1 MLGSRA
7 PLSTMYARNILLR
20 RQEDFQFSFEATL
33 KVPKLSA
40 GQNLGITCYYD
51 ENTYLTCGLH
61 ATGNGYELRLEEHVG
76 LETTCSRCLSIA
88 VKEGELLTLKVDTD
102 YLKRSFSYHAEGGQW
117 QELVTLD
124 NVYYLCDE
132 GIRMGKR
139 FTGAM
144 VGVYAYSGE
153 YEERLVGEFKNMIY
167 TPAK

>member
-1 MLGSRA
+1 M
-7 PLSTMYARNILLR
+7 
-20 RQEDFQFSFEATL
+20 
-33 KVPKLSA
+33 
-40 GQNLGITCYYD
+40 
-51 ENTYLTCGLH
+51 
-61 ATGNGYELRLEEHVG
+61 
-76 LETTCSRCLSIA
+76 
-88 VKEGELLTLKVDTD
+88 DTD